1 VSELDRD
8 IASIAKYIHDG
19 KCIPFLGAG
28 ASMGPTGGGLPS
40 GPELARQLAAE
51 VSYPGADPGDFLR
64 VCQFYEGEKD
74 PYTLRQSIFQKINLA
89 DIRPGNLHKKLAALP
104 VQYVLTTNFDNLME
118 RAFRLSDKDPVTSVY
133 DIRKEAIA
141 LPKPSIERPLVY
153 KLHGTTG
160 VAEEDIM
167 SMLCTEDDAIEF
179 TARLVLGDPRLP
191 EAIKHLFT
199 TYHSFLFI
207 GYGLRDWN
215 IRSMF
220 RALRGR
226 SSGKDFLRSFAVQP
240 APVSPANR
248 EWASTVRYYDRKE
261 NVKVIEM
268 TASAFIDVLYDYY
281 QTQFSEKIT
290 A

>member
-1 VSELDRD
+1 VAELDD

-28 ASMGPTGGGLPS
+28 ASYGPVGEGLPTGS
-40 GPELARQLAAE
+40 ELARQLAAE
-51 VSYPGADPGDFLR
+51 ISYPGADSGDFLR

-74 PYTLRQSIFQKINLA
+74 PYTLRQSIYQKINLPNT
-89 DIRPGNLHKKLAALP
+89 RPGNLHKKLATLP
-104 VQYVLTTNFDNLME
+104 VQYVLTTNFDNMME
-118 RAFRLSDKDPVTSVY
+118 RAFRLSGKDPITSVY
-133 DIRKEAIA
+133 DIRKEGVA
-141 LPKPSIERPLVY
+141 LPRSSIDRPLVY
-153 KLHGTTG
+153 KLHGTIG
-160 VAEEDIM
+160 NDDEDIM

-179 TARLVLGDPRLP
+179 TARLVLGDPRLR
-191 EAIKHLFT
+191 EEIKHLFT
-199 TYHSFLFI
+199 SYRSFLFI

-215 IRSMF
+215 IRSML

-240 APVSPANR
+240 APASPPG
-248 EWASTVRYYDRKE
+248 EWNSTVRYYDKKE

-268 TASAFIDVLYDYY
+268 TASAFIDLLHNYY
-281 QTQFSEKIT
+281 NETYSIP